1 MNKGYL
7 FKFDLKNGYH
17 HIDIFDSHQTYLGFY
32 WDIKGATKY
41 FVFTVLPFGLSSAPF
56 VFTKAVRPLVKH
68 WRSHAVKIACFL
80 DDGLGIAYTYQD
92 ALSYS
97 NFVKTTLINSGFV
110 PNVTKS
116 IWIPCKRIIWLGIEI
131 DTNNNILSIASS
143 RITSILNKIEFLK
156 NKIYIS
162 ARELSELAG
171 KIISTKFII
180 GNITHLKT
188 RNIYKIIE
196 SRPSWDNKFNLSLH
210 QEAIKEIIFWKNNIK
225 IINKRFIKEYK
236 IPSLLVYSDASNSGL
251 ASVYKEKGKA
261 NICYKSFSDQE
272 KFQSSTWRELEA
284 IRVSLNSSKN
294 KFENKT
300 IFWYTDNYA
309 CSLITRK
316 GSNKP
321 KLHDLALEIH
331 KISSTH
337 NIDLNVC
344 WIPRE
349 ENKEA
354 DRLSKQ
360 VDYDYWFITKDLVK
374 MLTNKWDKVTI
385 DRFAS
390 HTNKKTQ
397 RFNSK
402 YICPGSEGVNAF
414 SVDWS
419 NENNLLVPPVY
430 LIPKTIKHFMSSKY
444 SAKAILVCPYWPSS
458 TFWPLLFKAEGAFQS
473 FIKDVFVIEDVSKY
487 IKLGN
492 YKESLIGSDKFQ
504 GSFIAFQLI
513 K

>member
-1 MNKGYL
+1 M
-7 FKFDLKNGYH
+7 
-17 HIDIFDSHQTYLGFY
+17 
-32 WDIKGATKY
+32 
-41 FVFTVLPFGLSSAPF
+41 
-56 VFTKAVRPLVKH
+56 
-68 WRSHAVKIACFL
+68 
-80 DDGLGIAYTYQD
+80 
-92 ALSYS
+92 
-97 NFVKTTLINSGFV
+97 
-110 PNVTKS
+110 
-116 IWIPCKRIIWLGIEI
+116 
-131 DTNNNILSIASS
+131 
-143 RITSILNKIEFLK
+143 
-156 NKIYIS
+156 
-162 ARELSELAG
+162 
-171 KIISTKFII
+171 
-180 GNITHLKT
+180 ITHQGAVT
-188 RNIYKIIE
+188 
-196 SRPSWDNKFNLSLH
+196 
-210 QEAIKEIIFWKNNIK
+210 EIIFWKNNIK

-251 ASVYKEKGKA
+251 ALVYKEKGKP

-272 KFQSSTWRELEA
+272 KSESSTSRELEA
-284 IRVSLNSSKN
+284 IRFSLNSPKY
-294 KFENKT
+294 KFENKA
-300 IFWYTDNYA
+300 IFWYKYNYA

-321 KLHDLALEIH
+321 KLHDLASEIH

-344 WIPRE
+344 WIPRD
-349 ENKEA
+349 ENREA

-360 VDYDYWFITKDLVK
+360 VDYDDWFITKDLLK
-374 MLTNKWDKVTI
+374 TLTNKWGKVSI

-419 NENNLLVPPVY
+419 NENNLLVPPAY

-444 SAKAILVCPYWPSS
+444 SAKTILVCPYWLSS
-458 TFWPLLFKAEGAFQS
+458 TFWPLLFKAEGEFQS
-473 FIKDVFVIEDVSKY
+473 FIKDIFVIEDAPKY

-492 YKESLIGSDKFQ
+492 YKESLIGSDQFQ

>member
-1 MNKGYL
+1 M
-7 FKFDLKNGYH
+7 
-17 HIDIFDSHQTYLGFY
+17 
-32 WDIKGATKY
+32 
-41 FVFTVLPFGLSSAPF
+41 
-56 VFTKAVRPLVKH
+56 KH
-68 WRSHAVKIACFL
+68 WIE
-80 DDGLGIAYTYQD
+80 AYTYQD
-92 ALSYS
+92 VLSCPD
-97 NFVKTTLINSGFV
+97 FVKTTLINSGFV

-116 IWIPCKRIIWLGIEI
+116 IWIPCERIIWLGIEI

-143 RITSILNKIEFLK
+143 RITSILNKIEFLT
-156 NKIYIS
+156 NKIYVS

-171 KIISTKFII
+171 
-180 GNITHLKT
+180 
-188 RNIYKIIE
+188 
-196 SRPSWDNKFNLSLH
+196 
-210 QEAIKEIIFWKNNIK
+210 KNNIK

-251 ASVYKEKGKA
+251 ASVYKEKGKG
-261 NICYKSFSDQE
+261 NICYKSFSNQE

-284 IRVSLNSSKN
+284 IRFSLNSSKN

-321 KLHDLALEIH
+321 KLHDLALEIEIH
-331 KISSTH
+331 KISSTP

-354 DRLSKQ
+354 DKLSKQ
-360 VDYDYWFITKDLVK
+360 VNYDDWFITKDLVK
-374 MLTNKWDKVTI
+374 MLTNKWGKVTI

-402 YICPGSEGVNAF
+402 YICPGSEGVNAY

-419 NENNLLVPPVY
+419 KENNLLVPPVY

-444 SAKAILVCPYWPSS
+444 SANAILVCPYWPSS
-458 TFWPLLFKAEGAFQS
+458 TLWPLLFKAEGAFQS

-487 IKLGN
+487 IELGN

-513 K
+513 KRISLFFRYNFERNGKKI